1 MAASAE
7 KFSLVGDEYIGRS
20 YQEMDC
26 QQFAENCMKKVGITL
41 NLAGSNAWYR
51 KMTWTGTP
59 EECKARFGSIPKG
72 ALLFILTFD
81 GGEEKRGYRDG
92 LGNASHIG
100 IKTGR
105 GKGALHSSA
114 SRGCVCESEFK
125 DKTIP
130 NGGWNRVGLWDA
142 FDYGDQINS
151 LLSGEKERGEPF
163 MGYMARVVSDNGGK
177 VNLRAK
183 PSTGSTVLNR
193 LPVGTLVEVTDEVDG
208 TWSKVVCDGKAGYMM
223 NNFLQADNGT
233 DDVTITLPR
242 DIALMLMDQLSAA
255 L

>member
-59 EECKARFGSIPKG
+59 EECKVRFGSIPKG

-81 GGEEKRGYRDG
+81 GGEEKRGYHDG

-142 FDYGDQINS
+142 FDYGDKINS
-151 LLSGEKERGEPF
+151 LLSGEKERGDDF
-163 MGYMARVVSDNGGK
+163 MAYAARVVSENGGK
-177 VNLRAK
+177 VNLRSK
-183 PSTGSTVLNR
+183 PSTGSTVLDR
-193 LPVGTLVEVTDEVDG
+193 LPVGTMVEVTAEVDG
-208 TWSKVVCDGKAGYMM
+208 TWSKVVCGGKTGYMM
-223 NNFLQADNGT
+223 TNFLQADDGT
-233 DDVTITLPR
+233 DDITITLPR